1 MLRKKYG
8 SFVFGKFHYINILR
22 FILYS
27 TVLRNFLIFI
37 VKFSLLPMIFSYKG
51 FHVNSWCLS
60 LFSYFIIMPLISTQ
74 VDCVCLIEASFW
86 WVSI

>member
-1 MLRKKYG
+1 M
-8 SFVFGKFHYINILR
+8 FGKFHHINILR

-27 TVLRNFLIFI
+27 TVLRNFSHIHSE
-37 VKFSLLPMIFSYKG
+37 VFSSINDFFSCKG
-51 FHVNSWCLS
+51 FHINSWCLS
-60 LFSYFIIMPLISTQ
+60 LFSYFIIMLLISTQ